1 MSVLLNPIT
10 SILNTLRFKS
20 KFALLAAVF
29 YLPLFVSSF
38 WIMQEQLA
46 LMNQYQEELFG
57 HQQIKNITSVERDIA
72 SVRAGNEQS
81 STIISKIQHVRK
93 LVNDSAIISQ
103 ANAQANDLYKYWQ
116 ESEEATST
124 LNSEQYEM
132 VYDHTLALRENIAA
146 LTGLTRESDALAF
159 YLAEASVLRL
169 PAFIEYIG
177 RTRDLVTAILDQG
190 GFSAQSYTSLV
201 ALDKRIDELQVQL
214 QKNAEQLTR
223 ISSGKI
229 KSYLDNYQTIM
240 RSTDDYQKVLHEQVI
255 DPDEISLSISAAKQM
270 SAAQYD
276 DAISLL
282 SLTDS
287 LLKKQLLEQKDTSI
301 YYLWLLALLL
311 LSVAL
316 ITSYLLIAIY
326 RSLQSNVN
334 QINRAAE
341 YLGNGDFTQ
350 QLHITSKDEL
360 GDIAQSFSQ
369 MQLKISILLTGFS
382 DNVTQLR
389 SSASDIHQLTNEME
403 KSLSKQ
409 QKNTRNVAQA
419 ITQVSSSVKVIAD
432 NTSGAQLLTEQASKH
447 VAQGQ
452 EIISDTAKAINDIS
466 QEVNTSSIVIN
477 SLAEHSREIGQFV
490 NVIRE
495 IADQTNL
502 LALNAAIEAARAGE
516 QGRGFAV
523 VADEV
528 RTLASRTQDSTAEI
542 QRIIEQLQSGANQS
556 VKAMEQGVAKAE
568 HGVAKTEEVATTFSE
583 VTQSVE
589 DIVSATIQISAAV
602 EQQSSMVIG
611 IDDNTV
617 NIAQDAEQVMQA
629 AKNAAGSGEN
639 LSNLADHLSQQLS
652 QFTLEKQHISLKS
665 K

>member
-1 MSVLLNPIT
+1 MNVLLNPII
-10 SILNTLRFKS
+10 SMLNTLRFKS

-29 YLPLFVSSF
+29 YLPLFVGSF

-57 HQQIKNITSVERDIA
+57 HQQIKNIASVERDIA
-72 SVRAGNEQS
+72 NVRAGNEQFS
-81 STIISKIQHVRK
+81 TITSNIQRIRKTVNDSTII
-93 LVNDSAIISQ
+93 NQ
-103 ANAQANDLYKYWQ
+103 ASIQANDLYQYWQ
-116 ESEEATST
+116 ESKELTST
-124 LNSEQYEM
+124 LSSEQYEM

-146 LTGLTRESDALAF
+146 LTGLTRESNALAF
-159 YLAEASVLRL
+159 YLAEANVLRL

-177 RTRDLVTAILDQG
+177 RTRDLVIAILDEG

-223 ISSGKI
+223 ISSGKS
-229 KSYLDNYQTIM
+229 KSYLINYQTIM
-240 RSTDDYQKVLHEQVI
+240 RSTDDYQKALHEQVI
-255 DPDEISLSISAAKQM
+255 DPDEISLSMSAAKEM
-270 SAAQYD
+270 STVQYD
-276 DAISLL
+276 EAISLL

-287 LLKKQLLEQKDTSI
+287 LLKKQLLEQQDISVD
-301 YYLWLLALLL
+301 YLWLLALLL

-326 RSLQSNVN
+326 RSLQNHVN

-341 YLGNGDFTQ
+341 NLGNGDFTQ
-350 QLHITSKDEL
+350 QLNITSKDEL
-360 GDIAQSFSQ
+360 GDIAHSFSQ

-382 DNVTQLR
+382 NNITQLR

-403 KSLSKQ
+403 RSLSTQ
-409 QKNTRNVAQA
+409 QKNTCHVAQS
-419 ITQVSSSVKVIAD
+419 ITQVSRSVKVIAD

-466 QEVNTSSIVIN
+466 QEVNTSSKVIN
-477 SLAEHSREIGQFV
+477 SLAEHSKEIGRFV
-490 NVIRE
+490 NVIRD

-528 RTLASRTQDSTAEI
+528 RTLASRTQDSTTEI

-556 VKAMEQGVAKAE
+556 VKAMQQGVVKAE

-583 VTQSVE
+583 VAQSVE
-589 DIVSATIQISAAV
+589 DIVRATIEISSAV
-602 EQQSSMVIG
+602 EQQSEMVIG

-629 AKNAAGSGEN
+629 AKNAAGAGEK
-639 LSNLADHLSQQLS
+639 LSNLADHLSQQLA
-652 QFTLEKQHISLKS
+652 QFTLKK
-665 K
+665 

>member
-255 DPDEISLSISAAKQM
+255 DPDEISLSIFAAKQM

-360 GDIAQSFSQ
+360 GDIAISFSQ

>member
-1 MSVLLNPIT
+1 MNVLLNPII
-10 SILNTLRFKS
+10 SMLNTLRFKS

-29 YLPLFVSSF
+29 YLPLFVGSF

-57 HQQIKNITSVERDIA
+57 HQQIKNIASVERDIA
-72 SVRAGNEQS
+72 NVRAGNEQFS
-81 STIISKIQHVRK
+81 TITSNIQRIRKTVNDSTII
-93 LVNDSAIISQ
+93 NQ
-103 ANAQANDLYKYWQ
+103 ASIQANDLYQYWQ
-116 ESEEATST
+116 ESKELTST
-124 LNSEQYEM
+124 LSSEQYEM

-146 LTGLTRESDALAF
+146 LTGLTRESNALAF
-159 YLAEASVLRL
+159 YLAEANVLRL

-177 RTRDLVTAILDQG
+177 RTRDLVIAILDEG

-201 ALDKRIDELQVQL
+201 ALDKRIDELQIQL

-223 ISSGKI
+223 ISSGKS
-229 KSYLDNYQTIM
+229 KSYLINYQTIM
-240 RSTDDYQKVLHEQVI
+240 RSTDDYQKALHEQVI
-255 DPDEISLSISAAKQM
+255 DPDEISLSMSAAKEM
-270 SAAQYD
+270 STVQYD
-276 DAISLL
+276 EAISLL

-287 LLKKQLLEQKDTSI
+287 LLKKQLLEQQDISVD
-301 YYLWLLALLL
+301 YLWLLALLL

-326 RSLQSNVN
+326 RSLQNDVN

-341 YLGNGDFTQ
+341 NLGNGDFTQ
-350 QLHITSKDEL
+350 QLNITSKDEL
-360 GDIAQSFSQ
+360 GDIAHSFSQ

-382 DNVTQLR
+382 NNITQLR

-403 KSLSKQ
+403 RSLSTQ
-409 QKNTRNVAQA
+409 QKNTCHVAQS
-419 ITQVSSSVKVIAD
+419 ITQVSRSVKVIAD

-466 QEVNTSSIVIN
+466 QEVNTSSKVIN
-477 SLAEHSREIGQFV
+477 SLAEHSKEIGQFV
-490 NVIRE
+490 NVIRD

-528 RTLASRTQDSTAEI
+528 RTLASRTQDSTTEI

-556 VKAMEQGVAKAE
+556 VKAMQQGVVKAE

-583 VTQSVE
+583 VAQSVE
-589 DIVSATIQISAAV
+589 DIVRATIEISSAV
-602 EQQSSMVIG
+602 EQQSEMVIG

-629 AKNAAGSGEN
+629 AKNAAGAGEK
-639 LSNLADHLSQQLS
+639 LSNLADHLSQQLA
-652 QFTLEKQHISLKS
+652 QFTLKK
-665 K
+665 

>member
-1 MSVLLNPIT
+1 MNVLLNPII
-10 SILNTLRFKS
+10 SMLNILRFKS

-29 YLPLFVSSF
+29 YLPLFVGSF

-57 HQQIKNITSVERDIA
+57 HQQIKNIASVERDIA
-72 SVRAGNEQS
+72 NVRAGNEQFS
-81 STIISKIQHVRK
+81 TITSNIQRIRKTVNDSTII
-93 LVNDSAIISQ
+93 NQ
-103 ANAQANDLYKYWQ
+103 ASIQANDLYQYWQ
-116 ESEEATST
+116 ESKELTST
-124 LNSEQYEM
+124 LSSEQYEM

-146 LTGLTRESDALAF
+146 LTGLTRESNALAF
-159 YLAEASVLRL
+159 YLAEANVLRL

-177 RTRDLVTAILDQG
+177 RTRDLVIAILDEG

-201 ALDKRIDELQVQL
+201 ALDKRIDELQIQL

-223 ISSGKI
+223 ISSGKS
-229 KSYLDNYQTIM
+229 KSYLINYQTIM
-240 RSTDDYQKVLHEQVI
+240 RSTDDYQKALHEQVI
-255 DPDEISLSISAAKQM
+255 DPDEISLSISAAKEM
-270 SAAQYD
+270 STVQYD
-276 DAISLL
+276 EAISLL

-287 LLKKQLLEQKDTSI
+287 LLKKQLLKQQDISVD
-301 YYLWLLALLL
+301 YLWLLALLL

-326 RSLQSNVN
+326 RSLQNHVN

-341 YLGNGDFTQ
+341 NLGNGDFTQ
-350 QLHITSKDEL
+350 QLNITSKDEL
-360 GDIAQSFSQ
+360 GDIAHSFSQ

-382 DNVTQLR
+382 NNITQLR

-403 KSLSKQ
+403 RSLSTQ
-409 QKNTRNVAQA
+409 QKNTCHVAQS
-419 ITQVSSSVKVIAD
+419 ITQVSRSVKVIAD

-466 QEVNTSSIVIN
+466 QEVNTSSKVIN
-477 SLAEHSREIGQFV
+477 SLAEHSKEIGQFV
-490 NVIRE
+490 NVIRD

-528 RTLASRTQDSTAEI
+528 RTLASRTQDSTTEI

-556 VKAMEQGVAKAE
+556 VKAMQQGVVKAE

-583 VTQSVE
+583 VAQSVE
-589 DIVSATIQISAAV
+589 DIVRATIEISSAV
-602 EQQSSMVIG
+602 EQQSDMVIG

-629 AKNAAGSGEN
+629 AKNAAGAGEK
-639 LSNLADHLSQQLS
+639 LSNLADHLSQQLA
-652 QFTLEKQHISLKS
+652 QFTLKK
-665 K
+665 